1 MAYFEVKN
9 IKKSFDKTEV
19 LKGVGFTMEKGEVLS
34 VIGSSGSGKT
44 TLLRCID
51 FLERADEGEIILD
64 GEVLFDAGNENGKDV
79 RDKRLNLGLVFQNFN
94 LFPQYTVKQNVM
106 LAPGLRAKEK
116 SKKEKTGKLAYRDE
130 LRKIE
135 SDAEAIL
142 SRVGLFQKKDRYPAE
157 LSGGQQQRVA
167 IARALALS
175 PKILCFD
182 EPTSALDPEL
192 TGEVLKVIGELRGSE
207 MTMIIVSH
215 EMEFCR
221 RVSDH
226 VLFLHD
232 GAVEEYGTPQE
243 IFDEPKREAT
253 RLFLKNYKESL
264 LG

>member
-1 MAYFEVKN
+1 M
-9 IKKSFDKTEV
+9 
-19 LKGVGFTMEKGEVLS
+19 
-34 VIGSSGSGKT
+34 
-44 TLLRCID
+44 
-51 FLERADEGEIILD
+51 
-64 GEVLFDAGNENGKDV
+64 
-79 RDKRLNLGLVFQNFN
+79 
-94 LFPQYTVKQNVM
+94 
-106 LAPGLRAKEK
+106 
-116 SKKEKTGKLAYRDE
+116 
-130 LRKIE
+130 
-135 SDAEAIL
+135 
-142 SRVGLFQKKDRYPAE
+142 
-157 LSGGQQQRVA
+157 A

-243 IFDEPKREAT
+243 IFDEPKKEAT
-253 RLFLKNYKESL
+253 KLFLKNYKESL